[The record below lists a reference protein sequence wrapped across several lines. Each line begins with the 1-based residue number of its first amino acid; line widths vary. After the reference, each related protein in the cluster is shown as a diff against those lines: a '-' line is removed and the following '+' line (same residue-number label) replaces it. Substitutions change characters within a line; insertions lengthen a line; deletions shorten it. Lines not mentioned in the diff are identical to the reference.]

1 MMKGDFSRL
10 TFDPKKHYR
19 RVLMQQGRVQVDA
32 DWNEQ
37 EAINQ
42 HRAEV
47 EARDV
52 IGRCGAPIHDAG
64 FRITVNNKGELV
76 IGKGRFYAGGIL
88 CENDTDIGYLQQPD
102 LPDTPKPADVLKGQP
117 FGIVYL
123 DVWERHITALD
134 DPRIREIALGGP
146 DTATRSQI
154 VWQVKILPVKP
165 TQTTPGAN
173 AQPTCGS
180 KFAEWDALT
189 ASTNATLNARTQP
202 PGNDSPC
209 LIPPTAGYQR
219 LENQLYRVEVH
230 KGGALGTATFKW
242 SRDNGSVVTTIE
254 KPNGQELTV
263 SDVGPDNVLGFAN
276 GQWVEVIDD
285 RTELLSQPGQ
295 LIQIDKVDAATRTVT
310 LKSAPAG
317 IDLAKHPKLR
327 RWDSVGELKV
337 EVPAT
342 NGGWIALE
350 GGIQVHFDAVNYRT
364 GDYWLIPARTATG
377 EIEWPPFQVPNAT
390 PLPQPPVG
398 IKHHYCRLALLQF
411 TANGSLQVIE
421 DCRPL
426 FPPLTEIGA
435 DAGIHVTAVN
445 LNATKQ
451 LLHNDS
457 DVAVVEFAQGLEI
470 VCDADVFPDS
480 LSSSSRSGSDNPVC
494 IITLDL
500 PYPFSTADRQLWG
513 DNVIGFQPVI
523 LAARVSVAKNSITW
537 LPATATQSWLLQQLF
552 SMLREFKR
560 GDRVL
565 AHLTLKGNF
574 VWVLSD
580 SKLYLDGEVFGFDRE
595 KMIDVRFPSGDG
607 TRGGDLEM
615 WFWLVSPPSLVKVN
629 RVRILNT
636 GGNLGN
642 PSAPVLATMAS
653 PPQTLNVSAQ
663 LSPNTIEVQF
673 TGAVDQASVVNG
685 KSFIVVNAS
694 TGATMN
700 GQILFIANDTVRWA
714 PIPGTAPVSL
724 QPGGYRILLKG
735 EGGSVITANGVA
747 LDGEPSALPSGN
759 NVAGGDFTFSLT
771 VTNQG

>member
-1 MMKGDFSRL
+1 MKGDFSRL

-37 EAINQ
+37 GAINQ
-42 HRAEV
+42 YRAEI

-64 FRITVNNKGELV
+64 FQITINNKGELV
-76 IGKGRFYAGGIL
+76 LGKGRFYAGGIL
-88 CENDTDIGYLQQPD
+88 CENDADVGYLQQPD
-102 LPDTPKPADVLKGQP
+102 LPDPPKPADALKTLP
-117 FGIVYL
+117 VGIVYL

-146 DTATRSQI
+146 DTATRGQI

-180 KFAEWDALT
+180 KFDEWDALT
-189 ASTNATLNARTQP
+189 APGNATLNARTQP

-254 KPNGQELTV
+254 KLTGQEITV

-276 GQWVEVIDD
+276 GQWVEVLDD
-285 RTELLSQPGQ
+285 RNELLGQQGQ
-295 LIQIDKVDAATRTVT
+295 LIQIDKVDAATRAIT

-317 IDLAKHPKLR
+317 IDPAKHPKLR

-342 NGGWIALE
+342 NDGWIALE
-350 GGIQVHFDAVNYRT
+350 GGIQVHFAAGNYRT

-390 PLPQPPVG
+390 PQPQPPVG
-398 IKHHYCRLALLQF
+398 IEHHYCRLALVQL
-411 TANGSLQVIE
+411 TPNGLQVIE

-445 LNATKQ
+445 LRSTGQA
-451 LLHNDS
+451 LHNDS
-457 DVAVVEFAQGLEI
+457 DVPVVEFAQGLQI
-470 VCDADVFPDS
+470 LCDAEVWPDS
-480 LSSSSRSGSDNPVC
+480 LESGKLGSNNPVC
-494 IITLDL
+494 IVTLDL
-500 PYPFSTADRQLWG
+500 PYPFNVADRQLWG
-513 DNVIGFQPVI
+513 DAVIGFQPLI
-523 LAARVSVAKNSITW
+523 LDSRVAVGKNIIAW
-537 LPATATQSWLLQQLF
+537 LPGSSTQSWLLQQLF

-574 VWVLSD
+574 VWALSD
-580 SKLYLDGEVFGFDRE
+580 PKLYLDGEVFGFDRE
-595 KMIDVRFPSGDG
+595 NMTEVRFPSGDG

-615 WFWLVSPPSLVKVN
+615 WFWLVSPSSLLKVN

-636 GGNLGN
+636 GGNIGN
-642 PSAPVLATMAS
+642 PAAPVLATMAS
-653 PPQTLNVSAQ
+653 PPQTLSVGAQ

-685 KSFIVVNAS
+685 KSFIVINAN
-694 TGATMN
+694 TGQVMN
-700 GQILFIANDTVRWA
+700 GQFFFMANDTVRWA
-714 PIPGTAPVSL
+714 PIPGTAPISL
-724 QPGGYRILLKG
+724 PPGGYRVSLKG
-735 EGGSVITANGVA
+735 DGGSVITANGVA